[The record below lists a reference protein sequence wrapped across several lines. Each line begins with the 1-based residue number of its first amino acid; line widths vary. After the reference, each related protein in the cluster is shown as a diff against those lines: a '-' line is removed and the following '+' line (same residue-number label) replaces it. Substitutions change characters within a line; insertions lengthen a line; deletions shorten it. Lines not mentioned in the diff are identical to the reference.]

1 MSMSTKYVIDRLD
14 EATRVNRD
22 AKQVCND
29 ALSLARGRIQNL
41 QIDMEWKDTRIKDME
56 GIIKAKVE
64 EIKKLQAEV
73 ADLKAR
79 ETVEGNCDILQD
91 SSGNISI
98 KCSSGSGEDRW
109 IPCSERLP
117 ERSKDVLIKIKST
130 LLGCSWFA
138 PRTGYCVE
146 SDGLDT
152 HEWFVFG
159 DPGCA
164 NPLPIGYKVVAWQPL
179 PEDYVEPEVEE
190 SVEEEVKFE
199 PGDFVVCISDG
210 GNKIHAIYTGEDK
223 DVYWVLDKHT
233 FCPQNISKKYWHLKK
248 CDKYVSAME
257 WLLTKED

>member
-1 MSMSTKYVIDRLD
+1 MSYSTQYIIDRLD

-29 ALSLARGRIQNL
+29 ALSLARGRLASLQNSV
-41 QIDMEWKDTRIKDME
+41 EAKDRCI
-56 GIIKAKVE
+56 E
-64 EIKKLQAEV
+64 ELEAEV

-79 ETVEGNCDILQD
+79 EMIEGNCEILQD

-98 KCSSGSGEDRW
+98 KCSSGSGEDQW
-109 IPCSERLP
+109 IPCSERFP
-117 ERSKDVLIKIKST
+117 EGSENVLIKIKSALSAGQYFT
-130 LLGCSWFA
+130 

-152 HEWFVFG
+152 HVWFVWG
-159 DPGCA
+159 NPGCA
-164 NPLPIGYKVVAWQPL
+164 DPLPVGFTVAAWRPL
-179 PEDYVEPEVEE
+179 PEDYVEPEVSEP
-190 SVEEEVKFE
+190 VEEEAKFE

-210 GNKIHAIYTGEDK
+210 GNKIHAIYTGEYK
-223 DVYWVLDKHT
+223 DVYWVLDKDT